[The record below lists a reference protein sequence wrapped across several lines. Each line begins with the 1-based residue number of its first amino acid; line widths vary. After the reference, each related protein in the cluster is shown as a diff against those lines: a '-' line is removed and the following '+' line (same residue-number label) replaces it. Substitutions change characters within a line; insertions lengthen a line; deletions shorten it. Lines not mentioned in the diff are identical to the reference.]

1 MTMNPCVDDGSTR
14 IALQAAVSVVSL
26 VEKAGLCQALNV
38 GRLSRDT
45 VLLCA
50 WDGRGREL

>member
-14 IALQAAVSVVSL
+14 IALLAAVSVVSL